1 MASPSSSPS
10 YHGATSYSVSGTSLT
25 LAVWRPIGSRLDVAA
40 HAHHGR
46 YSLQHA
52 RVACVRDKT
61 EFLEVSSMSEFV
73 TKQIVAAQTLVAKLR
88 ERAEEGQGMVEYALI
103 LAFIAILVIV
113 ALKFLQPA
121 ISNTLNNVSN
131 SL

>member
-1 MASPSSSPS
+1 MPATEAPR
-10 YHGATSYSVSGTSLT
+10 GAITQEGEK
-25 LAVWRPIGSRLDVAA
+25 D
-40 HAHHGR
+40 
-46 YSLQHA
+46 
-52 RVACVRDKT
+52 
-61 EFLEVSSMSEFV
+61 MSEFV

-121 ISNTLNNVSN
+121 ISETLNHVSN

>member
-1 MASPSSSPS
+1 
-10 YHGATSYSVSGTSLT
+10 
-25 LAVWRPIGSRLDVAA
+25 
-40 HAHHGR
+40 
-46 YSLQHA
+46 
-52 RVACVRDKT
+52 
-61 EFLEVSSMSEFV
+61 MSEFV

-113 ALKFLQPA
+113 ALKYLQPL
-121 ISNTLNNVSN
+121 ISQTLNIVAN

>member
-1 MASPSSSPS
+1 MKQT
-10 YHGATSYSVSGTSLT
+10 HRQEQWQKRKGKK
-25 LAVWRPIGSRLDVAA
+25 DV
-40 HAHHGR
+40 
-46 YSLQHA
+46 
-52 RVACVRDKT
+52 
-61 EFLEVSSMSEFV
+61 SEFV
-73 TKQIVAAQTLVAKLR
+73 TKQIVAAQTLVTRLR

-121 ISNTLNNVSN
+121 ISNTLNNVTN

>member
-1 MASPSSSPS
+1 
-10 YHGATSYSVSGTSLT
+10 
-25 LAVWRPIGSRLDVAA
+25 
-40 HAHHGR
+40 
-46 YSLQHA
+46 
-52 RVACVRDKT
+52 
-61 EFLEVSSMSEFV
+61 MSEFV
-73 TKQIVAAQTLVAKLR
+73 TKQIVTAQTLVAKLR

-103 LAFIAILVIV
+103 LAFIANLVIE

>member
-1 MASPSSSPS
+1 MNQT
-10 YHGATSYSVSGTSLT
+10 HRQEQWQEGKGKK
-25 LAVWRPIGSRLDVAA
+25 D
-40 HAHHGR
+40 
-46 YSLQHA
+46 
-52 RVACVRDKT
+52 
-61 EFLEVSSMSEFV
+61 MSEFV
-73 TKQIVAAQTLVAKLR
+73 TKQIVAAQTLVARLR

-121 ISNTLNNVSN
+121 ISNTLNNVTN